1 MRHRQDAEVAGSPA
15 LAVRDLSAGYGSLEV
30 LHGIA
35 LTVRPATAL
44 ALVGANGAGKT
55 TALRTI
61 AGLLRPGRG
70 SIELWGVDVAGRSA
84 PELVRLGMVLVPQGR
99 LVFPDQSVLDN
110 LLLGAFIRPARARR
124 EDVELQLERF
134 PKLRDRLD
142 QLAGTLS
149 GGEQQMVA
157 IARALMGRP
166 RVMLLDE
173 PSMGLAPALV
183 ANLFATL
190 AQLRAE
196 GLSLIVVEQ
205 NIHAAFRIADHVCV
219 LERGRI
225 ALQGTP
231 AELVNAPHFA
241 THYLG
246 VSAS

>member
-1 MRHRQDAEVAGSPA
+1 
-15 LAVRDLSAGYGSLEV
+15 
-30 LHGIA
+30 
-35 LTVRPATAL
+35 
-44 ALVGANGAGKT
+44 
-55 TALRTI
+55 
-61 AGLLRPGRG
+61 
-70 SIELWGVDVAGRSA
+70 
-84 PELVRLGMVLVPQGR
+84 
-99 LVFPDQSVLDN
+99 
-110 LLLGAFIRPARARR
+110 
-124 EDVELQLERF
+124 VELQLERF